1 MMPLRDFS
9 RPKQTPFQ
17 LERRVETLEKELRL
31 GLNGAVQSIAQ
42 LDTALKAIDSSSNE
56 ALGKLATE
64 LKSLRE
70 AVEKCRPKA
79 DMPQPSQG
87 TPRTTTIH
95 PLNYSNL
102 KRWTEMTSAPIP
114 GSSDDEEDE

>member
-9 RPKQTPFQ
+9 RPKQSPFQ

-31 GLNGAVQSIAQ
+31 GLDGAVRRIAQ
-42 LDTALKAIDSSSNE
+42 LDTALKAMDSSSNE
-56 ALGKLATE
+56 SLGKLATE

-70 AVEKCRPKA
+70 VVEKCRPQT
-79 DMPQPSQG
+79 DMPQSSEE
-87 TPRTTTIH
+87 TPRPTTIH

-102 KRWTEMTSAPIP
+102 KRWTEITSAPTP
-114 GSSDDEEDE
+114 GLSDDEEDE